1 MFLIA
6 SPKNSCSLSPI
17 MRSLFSGRDTHLQG
31 ATNMLW
37 LLIRIDWKDSRK
49 EFFYYY
55 VYIAYVASEYAFL
68 QYSINFCTND
78 LLEHHWLFQTI
89 SYCIKAM
96 R

>member
-1 MFLIA
+1 
-6 SPKNSCSLSPI
+6 
-17 MRSLFSGRDTHLQG
+17 MRSLFSGRDTHLEG

-68 QYSINFCTND
+68 QYSI
-78 LLEHHWLFQTI
+78 
-89 SYCIKAM
+89 
-96 R
+96 